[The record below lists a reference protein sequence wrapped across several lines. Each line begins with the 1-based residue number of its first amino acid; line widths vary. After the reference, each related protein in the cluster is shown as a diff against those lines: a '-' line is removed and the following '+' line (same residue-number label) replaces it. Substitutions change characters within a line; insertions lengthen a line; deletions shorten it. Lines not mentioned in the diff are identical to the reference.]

1 MSDVNVE
8 PASEPAEIESPAEE
22 EGERKSFAELAAE
35 THSATVL
42 DPDAKPVL
50 EVDNLKM
57 YFPVKS
63 AGLIRRTIGH
73 VQAVDGISFQ
83 VPEGGS
89 LGLVGESGCGKS
101 TTGRLITRL
110 YNPTG
115 GSMNFGGHDL
125 ATISNRDMKPLRRDI
140 QMIFQDPYTSL
151 NPRHTV
157 GTIVGAPLS
166 VHNVVPKKEI
176 LPRVQEILQV
186 VGLNP
191 EHYNRYPNEFS
202 GGQRQR
208 IGIARA
214 LTLNPKL
221 LVADEPVSALDVSI
235 QAQVI
240 NLLQDVQREYGIA
253 FLFIAHDL
261 AVVRHFCPE
270 VAVMYL
276 GKIVEIADRET
287 IYGHAH
293 HPYTQALLS
302 AVPDVKQ
309 ASVGGRRERI
319 RLEGDVPSPINPPS
333 GCRFRTRCALA
344 QEICA
349 KVEPPLLQIGPR
361 HKVAC
366 HFAGELG
373 RAPQQPVTAGLLGV
387 DMQGS
392 PQAGSTATEV
402 PLHPGY
408 DKEWFDVKSQTMV
421 KG

>member
-1 MSDVNVE
+1 MTQEPLSDPSQE
-8 PASEPAEIESPAEE
+8 EAFGEHAERSL
-22 EGERKSFAELAAE
+22 EG
-35 THSATVL
+35 HSAVKL
-42 DPDAKPVL
+42 DPHAEPILKV
-50 EVDNLKM
+50 EGLKM
-57 YFPVKS
+57 HFPVKS
-63 AGLIRRTIGH
+63 SGIVRRTVGH
-73 VQAVDGISFQ
+73 VKAVDGVSFA
-83 VPEGGS
+83 VPKGGS

-101 TTGRLITRL
+101 TTGRMVTRL
-110 YNPTG
+110 YKPTA
-115 GSMNFGGHDL
+115 GSMIFDGQE
-125 ATISNRDMKPLRRDI
+125 ISNLSDKEMKPLRREV
-140 QMIFQDPYTSL
+140 QMIFQDPYSSL

-157 GTIVGAPLS
+157 GSIVGAPLE
-166 VHNVVPKKEI
+166 VHNVVPKNKV
-176 LPRVQEILQV
+176 LGRVQELLEV

-214 LTLNPKL
+214 LALQPKL
-221 LVADEPVSALDVSI
+221 MVADEPVSALDVSI
-235 QAQVI
+235 QAQVV
-240 NLLQDVQREYGIA
+240 NLLQDLQKEFDIA

-276 GKIVEIADRET
+276 GVMAEVADRESL
-287 IYGHAH
+287 YDHPM

-309 ASVGGRRERI
+309 AESGGRRERI

-333 GCRFRTRCALA
+333 GCRFRTRCSIA

-366 HFAGELG
+366 HFPGPLG
-373 RAPQQPVTAGLLGV
+373 HHPTKPVTAPLLGV
-387 DMQGS
+387 DDQGN
-392 PQAGSTATEV
+392 PDPANKV
-402 PLHPGY
+402 PTPEPLTTPEY
-408 DKEWFDVKSQTMV
+408 RNTWFDLESKKFVDA
-421 KG
+421 

>member
-1 MSDVNVE
+1 MTNPAVAPAHE
-8 PASEPAEIESPAEE
+8 P
-22 EGERKSFAELAAE
+22 
-35 THSATVL
+35 SAPNGT
-42 DPDAKPVL
+42 PIL
-50 EVDNLKM
+50 EVTNLRK
-57 YFPVKS
+57 YFPVRS
-63 AGLIRRTIGH
+63 SGLIRRTIGQ
-73 VQAVDGISFQ
+73 VQAVDGVSFQ
-83 VPEGGS
+83 VRRGSS

-110 YNPTG
+110 YDPTA
-115 GSMNFGGHDL
+115 GSMRFDGREIGTL
-125 ATISNRDMKPLRRDI
+125 SNRQMLPLRSEI
-140 QMIFQDPYTSL
+140 QMIFQDPYSSL

-157 GTIVGAPLS
+157 GSIVGTPLR
-166 VHNVVPKKEI
+166 VHKVVPPKKV
-176 LPRVQEILQV
+176 LSRVRELLEV

-214 LTLNPKL
+214 LALQPKL

-235 QAQVI
+235 QAQVV
-240 NLLQDVQREYGIA
+240 NLLQDVQREFNIA

-287 IYGHAH
+287 LYSHPH

-309 ASVGGRRERI
+309 AAIGGRRERI

-366 HFAGELG
+366 HFPGELG
-373 RAPQQPVTAGLLGV
+373 RHPETPVTTGLLGV
-387 DMQGS
+387 DNQGS
-392 PQAGSTATEV
+392 PDSGSTPT
-402 PLHPGY
+402 P
-408 DKEWFDVKSQTMV
+408 VKV
-421 KG
+421 